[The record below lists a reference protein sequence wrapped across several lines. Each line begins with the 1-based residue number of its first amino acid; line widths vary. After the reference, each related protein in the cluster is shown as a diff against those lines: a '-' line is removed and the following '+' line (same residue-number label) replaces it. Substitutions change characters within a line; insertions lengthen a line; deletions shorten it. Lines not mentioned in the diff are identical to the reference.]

1 MSAGNCWDF
10 STNRGL
16 DPGTAWQDR
25 RGRSRERS
33 LIVRSVDFGE
43 ATRGGTD
50 VTELAGAIVESLR
63 SVHDPCCRDRGLSVV
78 DMGLI
83 RSIDT
88 DPTNRW
94 ARVELILTTG
104 WCPFAANVLET
115 VQEAA
120 LAVDG
125 VDDAEVEIV
134 WDEPWTMDRLSPAA
148 RAQLVFLPNPA
159 EVADRDQY
167 VSVSL
172 KGAVDDR

>member
-1 MSAGNCWDF
+1 
-10 STNRGL
+10 
-16 DPGTAWQDR
+16 
-25 RGRSRERS
+25 
-33 LIVRSVDFGE
+33 
-43 ATRGGTD
+43 

-63 SVHDPCCRDRGLSVV
+63 TVHDPCCRDRGLSVV
-78 DMGLI
+78 DIGLV
-83 RSIDT
+83 RSVDV
-88 DPTNRW
+88 DAEQRR
-94 ARVELILTTG
+94 ARVEILLTTG

-148 RAQLVFLPNPA
+148 RAQLVFLPNPS

-167 VSVSL
+167 VSL
-172 KGAVDDR
+172 KGVGDDR